1 MRSVGSVRSL
11 SSEAES
17 LSSARRHDVNADE
30 AADILDRKIVYDLSP
45 AENAVGM
52 LQELLKT
59 HVQP

>member
-1 MRSVGSVRSL
+1 MRSL

-17 LSSARRHDVNADE
+17 LSSARRLDVTADE